1 MAATGRHHVITR
13 SFLLENRR
21 AKLPKAPACRRYR
34 FTGEVAARRR
44 GGSKVRALVDERD
57 WVLERHRLEPLLPLI
72 Q

>member
-1 MAATGRHHVITR
+1 VAATGRHHVITR

-57 WVLERHRLEPLLPLI
+57 WVLERHRLEPLLPSI